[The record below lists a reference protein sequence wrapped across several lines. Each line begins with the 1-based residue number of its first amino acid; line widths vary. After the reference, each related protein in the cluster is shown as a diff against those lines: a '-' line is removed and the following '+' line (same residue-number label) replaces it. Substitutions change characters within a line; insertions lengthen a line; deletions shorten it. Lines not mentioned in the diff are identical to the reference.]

1 MDIESEL
8 VTIEDFVRKGN
19 FHAAIN
25 ISISALNECRRNND
39 QSGVDRFLDEIKSIH
54 QKMVDEF
61 GTKV

>member
-1 MDIESEL
+1 MGIESEL

-61 GTKV
+61 GSKV